1 MRLESLLA
9 AFVLGVSIFWT
20 PPDLVLC
27 PFRAWTGE
35 LCPLCGLTH
44 ALCALVK
51 GHISEAVRLHALSPL
66 VAGLLVLLI
75 VKPSRQV
82 SARRVGILAL
92 LFLLFGVLRIAAGR
106 L

>member
-1 MRLESLLA
+1 MRLESILA
-9 AFVLGVSIFWT
+9 ALVLGVSIWWT
-20 PPDLVLC
+20 PPDFIVC

-44 ALCALVK
+44 ALCAFGK
-51 GHISEAVRLHALSPL
+51 GHITDALRLHALSPL

-75 VKPSRQV
+75 VKPSRQAL
-82 SARRVGILAL
+82 ARWAPILAV